1 MWVRITMTLRSVRW
15 RRIIPGWSK
24 SFHSMIRWHPPVFDI
39 STKWRRNDSRR
50 TSGRVFYGENG
61 TVHIDR
67 AHLESDSEEIVKTL
81 LGEDDVYLPRSPG
94 HHRNW
99 LDCIKSRKAPIADV
113 EEEPRT
119 VSMIHLGNLAY

>member
-1 MWVRITMTLRSVRW
+1 MGILCFALIFGYKFITTQHTYCL
-15 RRIIPGWSK
+15 GK
-24 SFHSMIRWHPPVFDI
+24 C
-39 STKWRRNDSRR
+39 

-67 AHLESDSEEIVKTL
+67 DHLESDSEEIVKTL
-81 LGEDDVYLPRSPG
+81 LGEEDVYLPRSPG

-99 LDCIKSRKAPIADV
+99 LDCIKSRKAPVADV
-113 EEEPRT
+113 EKGART